1 MIKTNME
8 IMNQI
13 RANERF
19 AKVQRAH
26 EVLSAKYG
34 EVVIAGGCLVDCYF
48 DKPFYDIDCFI
59 TVDGLKDEF
68 KKEYTAK
75 GHLKDVLRDEVDGE
89 AIDIVVV
96 DYSITEHINR
106 FDQNF
111 KKIYYNGKLH
121 IRKSAVED
129 LNNNT
134 ITVGTFNGTA
144 IFFRCIKSAMKYN
157 MSLDAEDLLLMY
169 NFLCSQPVD
178 FKLPKK
184 YEEYRH
190 YFVRSEVISQYL
202 ASKVAKI
209 SRQYWRIE
217 YKHCTT
223 FSILKQQL
231 RNKGIL

>member
-1 MIKTNME
+1 MKTSTT

-13 RANERF
+13 RTNERF
-19 AKVQRAH
+19 TKVKRAH
-26 EVLSAKYG
+26 EVLSTKYG
-34 EVVIAGGCLVDCYF
+34 DVVIAGGCLVDCYF
-48 DKPFYDIDCFI
+48 DKDFYDIDCFI

-96 DYSITEHINR
+96 DYSIAEHINR

-111 KKIYYNGKLH
+111 KKIYYDGKLH

-144 IFFRCIKSAMKYN
+144 IYFRCIKSALKYN
-157 MSLDAEDLLLMY
+157 MSLDAEDLFLMY
-169 NFLCSQPVD
+169 NFLCSQPEN

-190 YFVRSEVISQYL
+190 YFESAPVMEDYL
-202 ASKVAKI
+202 ARKVAKI
-209 SRQYWRIE
+209 SRQYWRPQ
-217 YKHCTT
+217 YKHCIT
-223 FSILKQQL
+223 FSQLKQSL
-231 RNKGIL
+231 KAKELF

>member
-1 MIKTNME
+1 MKTSTT

-13 RANERF
+13 RTNERF

-26 EVLSAKYG
+26 KVLSAKYG
-34 EVVIAGGCLVDCYF
+34 NVVIAGGCLVDCYF
-48 DKPFYDIDCFI
+48 NKPFYDIDCFI

-96 DYSITEHINR
+96 DYSIAEHINR

-111 KKIYYNGKLH
+111 KKIYYDGKLH
-121 IRKSAVED
+121 IRKSAVDD

-134 ITVGTFNGTA
+134 ITVGVFNGTA
-144 IFFRCIKSAMKYN
+144 IYFRCIKSALKYN
-157 MSLDAEDLLLMY
+157 MSLDAEDLFLMY
-169 NFLCSQPVD
+169 NFLCSQPEN
-178 FKLPKK
+178 FRLPKK

-190 YFVRSEVISQYL
+190 YFEAAPVMDEYL
-202 ASKVAKI
+202 ARKVAKI
-209 SRQYWRIE
+209 SRQYWRPQ
-217 YKHCTT
+217 YKHCIT
-223 FSILKQQL
+223 FSQLKQSL
-231 RNKGIL
+231 KAKELF

>member
-1 MIKTNME
+1 MKTSTT

-13 RANERF
+13 RTNERF

-34 EVVIAGGCLVDCYF
+34 DVVIAGGCLVDCYF

-59 TVDGLKDEF
+59 TVDGLKPEF

-96 DYSITEHINR
+96 DYSIAEHINR

-111 KKIYYNGKLH
+111 KKIYYDGKLH
-121 IRKSAVED
+121 IRKSAVND

-134 ITVGTFNGTA
+134 ITVGVFNGTA
-144 IFFRCIKSAMKYN
+144 IYFRCIKSALKYN
-157 MSLDAEDLLLMY
+157 MSLDAEDLFLMY
-169 NFLCSQPVD
+169 NFLCSQPEN
-178 FKLPKK
+178 FRLPKK

-190 YFVRSEVISQYL
+190 YFEAAPVMDEYL
-202 ASKVAKI
+202 ARKVAKI
-209 SRQYWRIE
+209 SRQYWRPQ
-217 YKHCTT
+217 YKHCIT
-223 FSILKQQL
+223 FSQLKQSL
-231 RNKGIL
+231 KTKELF

>member
-1 MIKTNME
+1 MKTSLQ

-13 RANERF
+13 RTNKRF
-19 AKVQRAH
+19 TQVQRAH
-26 EVLSAKYG
+26 EILSAKYG
-34 EVVIAGGCLVDCYF
+34 KVIVAGGCLVDCFF
-48 DKPFYDIDCFI
+48 DKDFYDIDCFI
-59 TVDGLKDEF
+59 TVDDLKDEF

-75 GHLKDVLRDEVDGE
+75 GHLKDVLRDEIDGE

-111 KKIYYNGKLH
+111 KKIYYDGKLH
-121 IRKSAVED
+121 IRKSAVDD
-129 LNNNT
+129 LNNNE

-144 IFFRCIKSAMKYN
+144 IYFRCIKSAMKYN
-157 MSLDAEDLLLMY
+157 MSLNAEDLFLMY
-169 NFLCSQPVD
+169 NFLCSQPEN

-184 YEEYRH
+184 YEEYRK
-190 YFVRSEVISQYL
+190 YFKATPVINQYL

-209 SRQYWRIE
+209 SRQYWRPQ

-223 FSILKQQL
+223 FSILKKQL
-231 RNKGIL
+231 KEQGLL

>member
-1 MIKTNME
+1 MKTSTT

-26 EVLSAKYG
+26 EVLSSKYG
-34 EVVIAGGCLVDCYF
+34 EVVIAGGCLVDCYYN
-48 DKPFYDIDCFI
+48 KPFYDIDCFI

-96 DYSITEHINR
+96 DYSIAEHINR

-111 KKIYYNGKLH
+111 KKIYYDGKLH
-121 IRKSAVED
+121 IRKSAVD
-129 LNNNT
+129 DINNNT

-144 IFFRCIKSAMKYN
+144 IYFRCIKSALKYN
-157 MSLDAEDLLLMY
+157 MSLDAEDLFLMY
-169 NFLCSQPVD
+169 NFLCSQPEN
-178 FKLPKK
+178 FRLPKK

-190 YFVRSEVISQYL
+190 YFEAAPVMDEYL
-202 ASKVAKI
+202 ARKVAKI
-209 SRQYWRIE
+209 SRQYWRPQ
-217 YKHCTT
+217 YTHCIT
-223 FSILKQQL
+223 FSQLKQSL
-231 RNKGIL
+231 KAKGLF

>member
-1 MIKTNME
+1 MMNSTT

-13 RANERF
+13 RRNERF

-26 EVLSAKYG
+26 EILSAKYG
-34 EVVIAGGCLVDCYF
+34 DVVVAGGCLVDCFF
-48 DKPFYDIDCFI
+48 DKDFYDIDCFI

-75 GHLKDVLRDEVDGE
+75 GHLKDVLRDEIDGE

-96 DYSITEHINR
+96 DYSIAEHVNR

-111 KKIYYNGKLH
+111 KKIYYDGKLH
-121 IRKSAVED
+121 IRKSAVRD
-129 LNNNT
+129 LNNNE

-144 IFFRCIKSAMKYN
+144 IFFRCIKSALKYN
-157 MSLDAEDLLLMY
+157 MKINEEDLFLMY
-169 NFLCSQPVD
+169 NFLCSQPEN

-190 YFVRSEVISQYL
+190 YFESAPVFSQYL

-209 SRQYWRIE
+209 SRQYWRPQ

-223 FSILKQQL
+223 FSVLKKQL
-231 RNKGIL
+231 RAKGIM

>member
-1 MIKTNME
+1 MKTSTT

-13 RANERF
+13 RNNERF

-34 EVVIAGGCLVDCYF
+34 DVVIAGGCLVDCYF
-48 DKPFYDIDCFI
+48 NKAFYDIDCFI
-59 TVDGLKDEF
+59 TVDGLKPEF

-96 DYSITEHINR
+96 DYSIAEHINR

-111 KKIYYNGKLH
+111 KKIYYDGKLH

-144 IFFRCIKSAMKYN
+144 IYFRCIKSALKYN
-157 MSLDAEDLLLMY
+157 MSLDAEDLFLMY
-169 NFLCSQPVD
+169 NFLCSQPEN
-178 FKLPKK
+178 FRLPKK

-190 YFVRSEVISQYL
+190 YFEAAPVMDDYL
-202 ASKVAKI
+202 ARKVAKT
-209 SRQYWRIE
+209 SRQYWRPQ
-217 YKHCTT
+217 YKHCIT
-223 FSILKQQL
+223 FSQLKQSL
-231 RNKGIL
+231 KAKELF

>member
-1 MIKTNME
+1 MKTSTT

-13 RANERF
+13 RTNERF

-26 EVLSAKYG
+26 KVLSAKYG
-34 EVVIAGGCLVDCYF
+34 NVVIAGGCLVDCYF
-48 DKPFYDIDCFI
+48 NKPFYDIDCFI

-96 DYSITEHINR
+96 DYSIAEHINR

-111 KKIYYNGKLH
+111 KKIYYDGKLH
-121 IRKSAVED
+121 IRKSAVDD

-134 ITVGTFNGTA
+134 ITVGVFNGTA
-144 IFFRCIKSAMKYN
+144 IYFRCIKSALKYN
-157 MSLDAEDLLLMY
+157 MSLDAEDLFLMY
-169 NFLCSQPVD
+169 NFLCSQPEN
-178 FKLPKK
+178 FRLPKK

-190 YFVRSEVISQYL
+190 YFEAAPVMNEYL
-202 ASKVAKI
+202 ARKVAKI
-209 SRQYWRIE
+209 SRQYWRPQ
-217 YKHCTT
+217 YKHCIT
-223 FSILKQQL
+223 FSQLKQSL
-231 RNKGIL
+231 KAKELF

>member
-1 MIKTNME
+1 MKTSTT

-13 RANERF
+13 RTNERF

-34 EVVIAGGCLVDCYF
+34 DVVIAGGCLVDCYF
-48 DKPFYDIDCFI
+48 DKDFYDIDCFI

-75 GHLKDVLRDEVDGE
+75 RHLKDVLRDEVDGE

-96 DYSITEHINR
+96 DYSIAEHINR

-111 KKIYYNGKLH
+111 KKIYYDGKLH

-134 ITVGTFNGTA
+134 ITVGTFNGAA
-144 IFFRCIKSAMKYN
+144 IYFRCIKSALKYN
-157 MSLDAEDLLLMY
+157 MSLDAEDLFLMY
-169 NFLCSQPVD
+169 NFLCSQPEN
-178 FKLPKK
+178 FRLPKK

-190 YFVRSEVISQYL
+190 CFKSVPVMDDYL
-202 ASKVAKI
+202 ARKVAKI
-209 SRQYWRIE
+209 SRQYWRPQ
-217 YKHCTT
+217 YKHCIT
-223 FSILKQQL
+223 FSQLKQSL
-231 RNKGIL
+231 KAKELF